1 MSLEWY
7 VHHIDFAGHHSVLCG
22 GNIAEEGG
30 FRKGGGGTEGV
41 RPPTF
46 FFKN

>member
-7 VHHIDFAGHHSVLCG
+7 VHHIDCTGHHSVLCG

-30 FRKGGGGTEGV
+30 FRKGGG
-41 RPPTF
+41 RD
-46 FFKN
+46 